1 MGRHTL
7 HHLTPHIAW
16 LSPDQSVD
24 RPILG
29 VIHGSQHCLVV
40 DSGNS
45 PAHAKSLL
53 SALDEHQIPHPSFAL
68 LTHWHW
74 DHVFGSSV
82 FQIPT
87 FASIETQRIVRI
99 LAQLDWSD
107 RALDARVARGSE
119 TAFCRDMIKRE
130 LPERS
135 NLPLRIP
142 DISFT
147 GSITLSLGDIN
158 CVIEHIGG
166 DHAHDSS
173 VVFVPEERVVFVGD
187 ALYDDI
193 YHGPYRLTRGL
204 LYPLLEKLKSYDADY
219 YIGSHDNE
227 PMTREE
233 FLRQAET
240 LVTIGDIV
248 AANSEE
254 REDILALVP
263 KALKQPLNS
272 EHIDMVDSFLAGI
285 RLPTVASIW

>member
-7 HHLTPHIAW
+7 HHLTPHVAW
-16 LSPDQSVD
+16 LSPDGSVD
-24 RPILG
+24 RPTLG
-29 VIHGSQHCLVV
+29 VVHGSQHTLIV

-45 PAHAKSLL
+45 PAHANTLL
-53 SALDEHQIPHPSFAL
+53 SVLDEHQIARPSFAM

-82 FQIPT
+82 FQVPT
-87 FASIETQRIVRI
+87 FASTETQRIVRI

-119 TAFCRDMIKRE
+119 IAFCRDMIKRE

-142 DISFT
+142 DISF
-147 GSITLSLGDIN
+147 SRNITISLGDIS

-173 VVFVPEERVVFVGD
+173 VVFVPEERIVFMGD

-193 YHGPYRLTRGL
+193 YHGPYRMTRAL
-204 LYPLLEKLKSYDADY
+204 LYPLLEKLKSYEADY
-219 YIGSHDNE
+219 YIGSHDSE
-227 PMTREE
+227 PTSKAE
-233 FLRQAET
+233 FLEQAET
-240 LVTIGDIV
+240 LITIGDIV

-263 KALKQPLNS
+263 KALNQALTNDHV
-272 EHIDMVDSFLAGI
+272 EIVDSFLAGI